1 MELRNKIILLISF
14 LWLGYLLF
22 KYRNFIEF
30 IATTN
35 FFGCYEAKRCKNY
48 MNENYK
54 KKVVIF

>member
-1 MELRNKIILLISF
+1 MEFRNKIILLISF

-35 FFGCYEAKRCKNY
+35 FFGCYETKHCKDY
-48 MNENYK
+48 MYNKYK